1 MIKVISNY
9 SKVNPAET
17 ENADG
22 IERLIEYSE
31 DIIEYEEGEYYDLT
45 NYDAREVGEIFKKG
59 TACYLAYCISV
70 KNDAKNKNGGVI
82 KFDSALLPTVFEF
95 MEKNDDQEWIRLL
108 IDENGGKLIWGK
120 NNKGIGKRLS
130 ECRIFGYDA
139 LNEMLVRMGLI
150 EQEPEEKDEE
160 SSVIIRHYNLLNPY
174 DVDNKDGESFDLL
187 DYTEELGPYEPDS
200 EMGVIYQK
208 GHYCYLDYW
217 YYPYGCE
224 AFKGT
229 VKFDSSLLSDIYG
242 LLNNN
247 YQENTIRNFIMDRSG
262 KWIRSEHNHQIW
274 EDEDE
279 YGPHDPNDP
288 RYVNKESETT
298 ELETTVFEDS
308 DELIYLPF

>member
-1 MIKVISNY
+1 MNIKRNFKRV
-9 SKVNPAET
+9 KAAGT
-17 ENADG
+17 ENAEV
-22 IERLIEYSE
+22 IEKLIEYSE
-31 DIIEYEEGEYYDLT
+31 DCIYDNDPEYYDT
-45 NYDAREVGEIFKKG
+45 RYYDTTEKGDIYKKG
-59 TACYLAYCISV
+59 TACYLAYRFSIA
-70 KNDAKNKNGGVI
+70 NDVINRDGGVI
-82 KFDSALLPTVFEF
+82 KFDAELLPTVFEF
-95 MEKNDDQEWIRLL
+95 FEKNDGNESIRLL
-108 IDENGGKLIWGK
+108 IDENGGKLIWAK
-120 NNKGIGKRLS
+120 NNNGIGERLS
-130 ECRIFGYDA
+130 ECRTLGYQA
-139 LNEMLVRMGLI
+139 LHEMLVSIGFDEYR
-150 EQEPEEKDEE
+150 PEEKDEE
-160 SSVIIRHYNLLNPY
+160 RSVIKRHYNLINPY
-174 DVDNKDGESFDLL
+174 DIENKDGESFDLL

-208 GHYCYLDYW
+208 GQYCYLDYW

-242 LLNNN
+242 LLKNN

-279 YGPHDPNDP
+279 YGPHDPDDP